1 MAAVEPASVAL
12 GTSRGRE
19 TELSKLTMRWTVLAS
34 DVLVF
39 FPAALALARLA
50 PVTSGRPSKE
60 LTVLVNL
67 LLSPALILID
77 HGHFQYNCI
86 NLGLAVAATALALR
100 GRLLIAAFFFV
111 AALSH
116 KQMLLFYSPAFF
128 AYMLGLALRRPTW
141 PGKISLFGKLAG
153 TVIASFAALWAPFI
167 GSSTHLLAVLGR
179 IFPSSRGLFE
189 DYVANFWCVSSLA
202 IKWRR
207 LLSQRQLLA
216 LCALC
221 TLAAFLPA
229 LCCTLARP
237 SRRALLL
244 ALANASLAFFLFS
257 YQVHEKSVL
266 VPLVALGTLGDRDLS
281 RLAQFAAVFSMLPLL
296 RKDGLAL
303 AALAS
308 CLAYAG
314 ALELVGNGGQGRNA
328 PFRVLPQSARFPFL
342 EDAAIVSWSAAA
354 FFLLFLATNRLQWLE
369 YRHAALHPK
378 HL

>member
-1 MAAVEPASVAL
+1 
-12 GTSRGRE
+12 
-19 TELSKLTMRWTVLAS
+19 
-34 DVLVF
+34 
-39 FPAALALARLA
+39 
-50 PVTSGRPSKE
+50 
-60 LTVLVNL
+60 
-67 LLSPALILID
+67 
-77 HGHFQYNCI
+77 
-86 NLGLAVAATALALR
+86 
-100 GRLLIAAFFFV
+100 
-111 AALSH
+111 
-116 KQMLLFYSPAFF
+116 ML
-128 AYMLGLALRRPTW
+128 
-141 PGKISLFGKLAG
+141 KISLLGKLAG
-153 TVIASFAALWAPFI
+153 TVIASFALLWAPFI
-167 GSSTHLLAVLGR
+167 GSSASLLAVLGR

-229 LCCTLARP
+229 LCCTLVRP
-237 SRRALLL
+237 TRRALLL

-266 VPLVALGTLGDRDLS
+266 VPLVALGMLGDRDLS

-314 ALELVGNGGQGRNA
+314 ALELVEQGGQGRNA
-328 PFRVLPQSARFPFL
+328 RPKKGGKIDQSNPISIWRQSAEVFAVGAATILAAFRVLPQSARFPYL
-342 EDAAIVSWSAAA
+342 EDAAIVSWSAAT

-369 YRHAALHPK
+369 YRQAALHPK

>member
-1 MAAVEPASVAL
+1 MP
-12 GTSRGRE
+12 
-19 TELSKLTMRWTVLAS
+19 
-34 DVLVF
+34 
-39 FPAALALARLA
+39 
-50 PVTSGRPSKE
+50 
-60 LTVLVNL
+60 
-67 LLSPALILID
+67 
-77 HGHFQYNCI
+77 
-86 NLGLAVAATALALR
+86 
-100 GRLLIAAFFFV
+100 
-111 AALSH
+111 
-116 KQMLLFYSPAFF
+116 
-128 AYMLGLALRRPTW
+128 
-141 PGKISLFGKLAG
+141 KISLFGKLAG
-153 TVIASFAALWAPFI
+153 AVIASFALLWAPFI
-167 GSSTHLLAVLGR
+167 GSSASLLAVLGR

-207 LLSQRQLLA
+207 LLSQWQLLA

-221 TLAAFLPA
+221 TLVAFLPA
-229 LCCTLARP
+229 LGCTLARP
-237 SRRALLL
+237 TRRALPL

-266 VPLVALGTLGDRDLS
+266 VPLVALGTLGDRDIS

-314 ALELVGNGGQGRNA
+314 ALELVGKGGQARNA
-328 PFRVLPQSARFPFL
+328 RQKRRNSDHSVPISIWRHSAEVFACGAATILAAFRVLPRSARFPFL

-369 YRHAALHPK
+369 YRQAALHPK
-378 HL
+378 HLRMRTNVG